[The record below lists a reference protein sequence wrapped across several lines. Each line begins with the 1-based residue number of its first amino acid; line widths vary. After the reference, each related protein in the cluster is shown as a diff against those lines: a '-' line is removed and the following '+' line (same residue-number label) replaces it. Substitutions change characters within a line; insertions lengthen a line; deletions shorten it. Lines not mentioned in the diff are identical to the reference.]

1 MTDES
6 KAAAST
12 GAPGRRWVRA
22 RGVVARR
29 VAGEVILVPVDVAG
43 AEPGSFFVLNGS
55 GELLWSLLE
64 EPQDVE
70 HMARH
75 LIAHYAIDLDTA
87 RRDAARFV
95 ERLVDCGA
103 LRAHEGT

>member
-1 MTDES
+1 MTDFASERDP
-6 KAAAST
+6 AASR
-12 GAPGRRWVRA
+12 RRWVRA
-22 RGVVARR
+22 PGVVARR
-29 VAGEVILVPVDVAG
+29 VAGEMVLVPVDVPQ

-55 GELLWSLLE
+55 GELLWELLAD
-64 EPQDVE
+64 PCDLE

-87 RRDAARFV
+87 RRDAERFV